1 MPKTN
6 HSLKNGLEIVHA
18 ETNSVNGGSAL
29 VFIKHKNL
37 NNEITADLR
46 DLILFENSMNLSSIK
61 TYKNFFSEMQK
72 LSVKVTTFIKNEI
85 KNKRLVIGLGA
96 STKGNVLLQFFG
108 IDKNM
113 LPYISEKQEMKVGL
127 KTLGTD
133 IELISEKKARN
144 LNPSSMLML
153 PWYFKEEILA
163 REKEYL
169 DQGGSII
176 IPMPYAHVVTKDGE
190 LKL

>member
-1 MPKTN
+1 
-6 HSLKNGLEIVHA
+6 
-18 ETNSVNGGSAL
+18 
-29 VFIKHKNL
+29 
-37 NNEITADLR
+37 
-46 DLILFENSMNLSSIK
+46 
-61 TYKNFFSEMQK
+61 
-72 LSVKVTTFIKNEI
+72 VKVTTFI

-96 STKGNVLLQFFG
+96 STKVNVLLQFFG

-113 LPYISEKQEMKVGL
+113 LPYIIEKNEMKLGL
-127 KTLGTD
+127 KTLVTD

-163 REKEYL
+163 CEKEYL
-169 DQGGSII
+169 DQRSFII
-176 IPMPYAHVVTKDGE
+176 IPMPYAHVLIKDSE